1 MSDVIFK
8 GKLQRI
14 IARLEMAGPGIVM
27 VAPGYSRAELIADLR
42 AVLAALGGARRE
54 AEPRAEDRGQP

>member
-1 MSDVIFK
+1 MNDPIFI

-27 VAPGYSRAELIADLR
+27 VAPGYSRAELVADLR
-42 AVLAALGGARRE
+42 AVLAALGGVRQE
-54 AEPRAEDRGQP
+54 AEPRAEDRGRP